1 MDSYKPK
8 AVIVKKTFKTPPFL
22 CFGSFSFIPCGIGT
36 PFFEFNQGEDQSS
49 TVLLVSMVLLIKIMQ
64 SA

>member
-1 MDSYKPK
+1 MDRYKSN
-8 AVIVKKTFKTPPFL
+8 AVVIKKIFIISTFLVFV
-22 CFGSFSFIPCGIGT
+22 SFSFIHYGIGT
-36 PFFEFNQGEDQSS
+36 PFSEFNQGEDQSS

>member
-1 MDSYKPK
+1 M
-8 AVIVKKTFKTPPFL
+8 KKTYIRATLLVFL
-22 CFGSFSFIPCGIGT
+22 PFSFIHCGMGG